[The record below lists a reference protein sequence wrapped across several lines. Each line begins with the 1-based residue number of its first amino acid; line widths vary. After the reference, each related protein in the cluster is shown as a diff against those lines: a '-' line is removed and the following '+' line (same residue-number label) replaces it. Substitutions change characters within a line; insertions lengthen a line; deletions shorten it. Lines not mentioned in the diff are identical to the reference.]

1 MWTDESRASDLIFG
15 VVSSPVAQHLL
26 YQSQMHLENFRH
38 AKSRLHES
46 FDTLLFRDFARA
58 QSCHMTEGI
67 FGADIHAAEMES
79 AKIRVWG
86 YLLNT
91 ATAGHKFL
99 RCLVNAR
106 AKDRKSDWAPF
117 REDLKALPDLY
128 RRTRNFLE
136 HLDEATAREEV
147 TGIEDCKFSRHG
159 ILQFSYKDVTTDRR
173 TSQNHR
179 LQTSQSDQ
187 RAHLCVLSCLKK
199 HTNPFRAF
207 KKKIWGMPTIK

>member
-117 REDLKALPDLY
+117 REDLKTLPDLY

-159 ILQFSYKDVTTDRR
+159 ILQFSYKDGNLEFDFTEHGLAPIEPLWDKLLEMLQKRR
-173 TSQNHR
+173 EAN
-179 LQTSQSDQ
+179 
-187 RAHLCVLSCLKK
+187 K
-199 HTNPFRAF
+199 HTSRR
-207 KKKIWGMPTIK
+207 KKPCG

>member
-15 VVSSPVAQHLL
+15 VVSSPVAQRLL

-147 TGIEDCKFSRHG
+147 TGIEDCKFSCHG
-159 ILQFSYKDVTTDRR
+159 ILQFSYKDGNLEFDFTEHGLAPIEPLWDKLLEMLQKRR
-173 TSQNHR
+173 EAN
-179 LQTSQSDQ
+179 
-187 RAHLCVLSCLKK
+187 K
-199 HTNPFRAF
+199 HTSRR
-207 KKKIWGMPTIK
+207 KKPCG